1 MTPSIC
7 TLSRLD
13 VMGWRPIHLGVAVS
27 ALEESAYVRETGF
40 HPIDRHDLLREKP
53 YSNSTVYRWLK
64 AMDVGSLST
73 NHLRRIAVALGF
85 RKSRWF
91 ESDLTAIGLTPTKQ
105 ATPYITAL
113 AGSHS
118 WPDIVGVE
126 DGNGDTLESRVK
138 VACRFRGITLAD
150 LSRKVGTTSVGILR
164 TLRRFH
170 PADASNKRVVQRR
183 IESDRRIVDRLAESL
198 SVPTLIEPGRHTWER
213 VVKSHGE

>member
-40 HPIDRHDLLREKP
+40 HPIDRHDLLRYKP

-64 AMDVGSLST
+64 AMDAGSLST
-73 NHLRRIAVALGF
+73 DHLRHIALALGL

-91 ESDLTAIGLTPTKQ
+91 ESDLTVIGLTPTKQ
-105 ATPYITAL
+105 ATPYITVL
-113 AGSHS
+113 AGSHG
-118 WPDIVGVE
+118 WPDIAGVE
-126 DGNGDTLESRVK
+126 NGSGDTLESRVK

-150 LSRKVGTTSVGILR
+150 LSRRVGTTSVGILR

-170 PADASNKRVVQRR
+170 PADASNKRAVQKR
-183 IESDRRIVDRLAESL
+183 IDADRQVIDRISSTL

-213 VVKSHGE
+213 VVNQRGE